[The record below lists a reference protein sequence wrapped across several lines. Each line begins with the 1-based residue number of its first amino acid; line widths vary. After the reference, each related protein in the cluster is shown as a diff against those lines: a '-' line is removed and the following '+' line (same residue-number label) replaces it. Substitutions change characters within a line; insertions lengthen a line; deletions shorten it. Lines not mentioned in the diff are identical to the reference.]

1 MELDKILLEQDITY
15 EKIKEFINS
24 EDEDN
29 YYKIL
34 WNKFHG
40 TVVLMFN

>member
-34 WNKFHG
+34 
-40 TVVLMFN
+40 